1 MKKAHIRLL
10 ISLLLLCAIAV
21 NTVGCGAGVQAKDLM
36 KGILSG
42 EVSSLADLSSGNGK
56 VTDFAVRLFKASE
69 KSGENTL
76 ISPLS
81 VLLALSMTANGAE
94 GNTLEQMQAV
104 LGMTTEELNPYLYSY
119 MKDLPRDEKNKLHL
133 ANSIWFTEDKGFTV
147 KQDFLQTVA
156 RLLWGGYFQ
165 DAL

>member
-1 MKKAHIRLL
+1 
-10 ISLLLLCAIAV
+10 
-21 NTVGCGAGVQAKDLM
+21 
-36 KGILSG
+36 
-42 EVSSLADLSSGNGK
+42 
-56 VTDFAVRLFKASE
+56 
-69 KSGENTL
+69 
-76 ISPLS
+76 
-81 VLLALSMTANGAE
+81 
-94 GNTLEQMQAV
+94 MQAV